1 MFLSHEEYQN
11 ERKDNSANDNLSNP
25 RESVD
30 LIKDPSTSHEEEG
43 RSEKDEV
50 EDTQSFENTREEA
63 MDPAFDTRK
72 PVSDPILCVISQ
84 RRRYTVQ
91 ELPELK
97 RFLFCSG
104 TLFFHIFVSSH
115 SV

>member
-30 LIKDPSTSHEEEG
+30 LIKDPSTSHEEKG
-43 RSEKDEV
+43 RSEENKV
-50 EDTQSFENTREEA
+50 EDAQSFEDTREEA

-72 PVSDPILCVISQ
+72 PLPKYIFGMTGDSFTNTI
-84 RRRYTVQ
+84 Q
-91 ELPELK
+91 EAPQIK
-97 RFLFCSG
+97 RLLFCDS
-104 TLFFHIFVSSH
+104 TLFFHIFVSTLT
-115 SV
+115 V